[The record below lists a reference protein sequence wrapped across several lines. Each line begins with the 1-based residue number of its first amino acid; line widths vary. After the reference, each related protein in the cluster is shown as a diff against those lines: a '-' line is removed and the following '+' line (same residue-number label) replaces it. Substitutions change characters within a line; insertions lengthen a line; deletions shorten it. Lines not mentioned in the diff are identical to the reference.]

1 MTKDLK
7 GKLAIDT
14 SALIELIYC
23 DSLGQKLKK
32 ALETDMVE
40 AYTTELAITELRY
53 VLCRKLG
60 WQQSKERVEK
70 LLDSGYFTVEDTSQL
85 INEAAKIKCKR
96 AMSLPDCFIL
106 ALAHKIAGNAL
117 FAHQEQE
124 LADEMGKKSFD
135 TSLYFSWKTQNRQN
149 RAKLVDRAGFE
160 PIWVQT
166 TKNKKQ

>member
-1 MTKDLK
+1 MKDLK

-60 WQQSKERVEK
+60 WRQSKERVSK
-70 LLDSGYFTVEDTSQL
+70 LLASGYLKVEDTSQL
-85 INEAAKIKCKR
+85 IDETAKIKCER
-96 AMSLPDCFIL
+96 AISLPDCFIL

-117 FAHQEQE
+117 FARQGQE
-124 LADEMGKKSFD
+124 LADEMTKKSFGI
-135 TSLYFSWKTQNRQN
+135 TLLF
-149 RAKLVDRAGFE
+149 LEE
-160 PIWVQT
+160 PEM
-166 TKNKKQ
+166 KNLR

>member
-1 MTKDLK
+1 MKDLK

-32 ALETDMVE
+32 ALEANMVE

-60 WQQSKERVEK
+60 WQQSKERVNK
-70 LLDSGYFTVEDTSQL
+70 LLTSGYFKVEDTSQL
-85 INEAAKIKCKR
+85 INEASKIKCQR
-96 AMSLPDCFIL
+96 ALSLPDCFIL

-117 FAHQEQE
+117 FARQEQE
-124 LADEMGKKSFD
+124 LADEMVKKPFAI
-135 TSLYFSWKTQNRQN
+135 TLLF
-149 RAKLVDRAGFE
+149 LE
-160 PIWVQT
+160 ELE
-166 TKNKKQ
+166 

>member
-1 MTKDLK
+1 MKDLK

-60 WQQSKERVEK
+60 LRQSKERVDK
-70 LLDSGYFTVEDTSQL
+70 LLASGYFKVEDTSQL
-85 INEAAKIKCKR
+85 INEAAKIKCWR
-96 AMSLPDCFIL
+96 AISLPDCFIL
-106 ALAHKIAGNAL
+106 ALAHKIGGNAL
-117 FAHQEQE
+117 FARQEKE
-124 LADEMGKKSFD
+124 LADEIGKKPFAI
-135 TSLYFSWKTQNRQN
+135 TLLF
-149 RAKLVDRAGFE
+149 LEE
-160 PIWVQT
+160 PE
-166 TKNKKQ
+166 

>member
-1 MTKDLK
+1 MMKDLK

-23 DSLGQKLKK
+23 DNLGQKLKK
-32 ALETDMVE
+32 ALENDMVE

-60 WQQSKERVEK
+60 WQQSKERVNK
-70 LLDSGYFTVEDTSQL
+70 LLASGYFTVGDTAQL

-96 AMSLPDCFIL
+96 AISLPDCFIL

-117 FAHQEQE
+117 FARQEQE
-124 LADEMGKKSFD
+124 LTDEMGKKSFGV
-135 TSLYFSWKTQNRQN
+135 TLIF
-149 RAKLVDRAGFE
+149 LE
-160 PIWVQT
+160 ELE
-166 TKNKKQ
+166 

>member
-1 MTKDLK
+1 MKDLK

-32 ALETDMVE
+32 ALETDMIE

-60 WQQSKERVEK
+60 WQQSKERVNK
-70 LLDSGYFTVEDTSQL
+70 LLASGYLKVENTSQL
-85 INEAAKIKCKR
+85 INEAAKIKCQR
-96 AMSLPDCFIL
+96 AISLPDCFIL
-106 ALAHKIAGNAL
+106 ALAHKIEGKAL

-124 LADEMGKKSFD
+124 LADEMRKKSFGII
-135 TSLYFSWKTQNRQN
+135 LLFLEE
-149 RAKLVDRAGFE
+149 A
-160 PIWVQT
+160 
-166 TKNKKQ
+166 

>member
-1 MTKDLK
+1 MKDLK

-40 AYTTELAITELRY
+40 AFTTELAITELRY

-60 WQQSKERVEK
+60 WQQSEERVNK
-70 LLDSGYFTVEDTSQL
+70 LLASGYLTVEGTSQL
-85 INEAAKIKCKR
+85 INEAAKIKCQR
-96 AMSLPDCFIL
+96 TISLPDCFIL

-117 FAHQEQE
+117 FARREQE
-124 LADEMGKKSFD
+124 LANEIAKKSFGINLLFLEEQE
-135 TSLYFSWKTQNRQN
+135 S
-149 RAKLVDRAGFE
+149 A
-160 PIWVQT
+160 
-166 TKNKKQ
+166 

>member
-1 MTKDLK
+1 MKDLK

-60 WQQSKERVEK
+60 WQQSKERVNK
-70 LLDSGYFTVEDTSQL
+70 LLTSGYFTVEDTSQL
-85 INEAAKIKCKR
+85 INEAAKIKCQR
-96 AMSLPDCFIL
+96 AISLPDCFIL

-117 FAHQEQE
+117 FARQEQE
-124 LADEMGKKSFD
+124 LANEIGKKSFAI
-135 TSLYFSWKTQNRQN
+135 TLLF
-149 RAKLVDRAGFE
+149 LE
-160 PIWVQT
+160 ELE
-166 TKNKKQ
+166 